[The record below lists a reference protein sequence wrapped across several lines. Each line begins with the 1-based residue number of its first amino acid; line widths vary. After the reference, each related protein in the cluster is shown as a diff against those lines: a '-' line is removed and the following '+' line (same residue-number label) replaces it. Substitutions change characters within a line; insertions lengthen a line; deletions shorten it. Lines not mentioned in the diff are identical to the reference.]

1 MKTVMDGP
9 LNEVQVPVRSPTG
22 EITYQTFIAAPPL
35 TSGPNQGSP
44 DTRPAVKVDGV
55 SDICPSPRP
64 INIGIPVTTA
74 PNTNNHQH
82 DDHDHGQKSFG
93 VEKAIDGKPNT
104 ERREDVDVV
113 GRSFSE
119 ADGATLDDCV
129 FLHPIL

>member
-22 EITYQTFIAAPPL
+22 EITYQTFIAAPPS
-35 TSGPNQGSP
+35 TSALNQHNEE
-44 DTRPAVKVDGV
+44 TRQTVKVDTV
-55 SDICPSPRP
+55 SRLCPSPNP
-64 INIGIPVTTA
+64 VGIPVSTA

-82 DDHDHGQKSFG
+82 DDHVHNQESLG
-93 VEKAIDGKPNT
+93 VGKAIDGKPGT

-119 ADGATLDDCV
+119 ADGAALDDCAS
-129 FLHPIL
+129 LYPIL